1 MDAGPLWPLVE
12 LFALAGLAGW
22 ASELLF
28 DTGLARGLSLVW
40 GLIGV
45 VAGRWIVDATGWQ
58 AGPTVAGYPVV
69 AALAGTM
76 LVCLVVKIVGLGLA
90 ASR

>member
-12 LFALAGLAGW
+12 LLALAGLAGW

-45 VAGRWIVDATGWQ
+45 VAGGWIVDATGWQ

-69 AALAGTM
+69 AGLAGTM
-76 LVCLVVKIVGLGLA
+76 LVCLVVKIAGLGLA

>member
-1 MDAGPLWPLVE
+1 MEAEPLWPLVE
-12 LFALAGLAGW
+12 LLALAGLAGW

-28 DTGLARGLSLVW
+28 DTGLARPLSLIW

-45 VAGRWIVDATGWQ
+45 LAGGWIVEATGWQ
-58 AGPTVAGYPVV
+58 AGPTVAGYPVL
-69 AALAGTM
+69 AALAGTL
-76 LVCLVVKIVGLGLA
+76 LVCLVVKVIGLGLA